1 MKWTSC
7 GTGPRLWKEEKN
19 RWFGIFEYKILS
31 SPREKNQAL
40 KQSLFIKATNDM
52 AIYLTTARKKDTF
65 SEFGG
70 DAANTGGTES
80 QVALMT
86 LRINELSKHLQT
98 NAKDNSCKRSLLTM
112 VGQRKRLLHYL
123 MKKDIQRYRE
133 IIEKLGIRK

>member
-1 MKWTSC
+1 
-7 GTGPRLWKEEKN
+7 
-19 RWFGIFEYKILS
+19 
-31 SPREKNQAL
+31 
-40 KQSLFIKATNDM
+40 M
-52 AIYLTTARKKDTF
+52 AIYLTTEKKNQI
-65 SEFGG
+65 FGEYG
-70 DAANTGGTES
+70 GSSSNTGGTES

-86 LRINELSKHLQT
+86 LRINELSKHLQI

>member
-1 MKWTSC
+1 
-7 GTGPRLWKEEKN
+7 
-19 RWFGIFEYKILS
+19 
-31 SPREKNQAL
+31 
-40 KQSLFIKATNDM
+40 M
-52 AIYLTTARKKDTF
+52 AIYLTTEKKNQI
-65 SEFGG
+65 FGEYG
-70 DAANTGGTES
+70 GSPSNTGGTES

-86 LRINELSKHLQT
+86 LRINELSKHLQI

>member
-1 MKWTSC
+1 
-7 GTGPRLWKEEKN
+7 
-19 RWFGIFEYKILS
+19 
-31 SPREKNQAL
+31 
-40 KQSLFIKATNDM
+40 M
-52 AIYLTTARKKDTF
+52 AVYLTTGKKKEVF

-70 DAANTGGTES
+70 TAANTGGTES

-86 LRINELSKHLQT
+86 LRINELSKHLQI

>member
-1 MKWTSC
+1 
-7 GTGPRLWKEEKN
+7 
-19 RWFGIFEYKILS
+19 
-31 SPREKNQAL
+31 
-40 KQSLFIKATNDM
+40 M
-52 AIYLTTARKKDTF
+52 AVYLTTVKKNQIF

-70 DAANTGGTES
+70 SATNTGGTES

-86 LRINELSKHLQT
+86 LRINELSKHLQV
-98 NAKDNSCKRSLLTM
+98 NSKDNSCKRSLLTM

>member
-1 MKWTSC
+1 
-7 GTGPRLWKEEKN
+7 
-19 RWFGIFEYKILS
+19 
-31 SPREKNQAL
+31 
-40 KQSLFIKATNDM
+40 M
-52 AIYLTTARKKDTF
+52 AIYLTKEKKAEIFTD
-65 SEFGG
+65 FGG
-70 DAANTGGTES
+70 TAANTGGTES

-86 LRINELSKHLQT
+86 HRINELSKHLQL